1 MEPKAEDPLDLT
13 SVLREEHSGKWV
25 ALTRDYSRVVASGE
39 SMAEVSHKAEGQDF
53 VMMLVPDFD
62 RAFAPQSQV

>member
-1 MEPKAEDPLDLT
+1 M
-13 SVLREEHSGKWV
+13 REEHSGKWV